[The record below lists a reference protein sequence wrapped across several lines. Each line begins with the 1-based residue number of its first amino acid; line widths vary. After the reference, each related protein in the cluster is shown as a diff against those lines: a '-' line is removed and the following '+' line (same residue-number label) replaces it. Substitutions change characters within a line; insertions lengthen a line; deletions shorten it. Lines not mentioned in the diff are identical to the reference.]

1 MAKVFTASE
10 NGVKPIKTHVE
21 VEADLKTEYLAKLKI
36 DDRNIPDPFKIP
48 QGWMNEDECMTFW
61 PTLLHPNIF
70 NYLLFPSELGSN
82 DLNDYKNSKTYSYH
96 KSGWLQPLMY
106 HDLTGSNFCILKGE
120 CTKSQS
126 VNHFVNQLITIIIL
140 IEKSAKIESCHC
152 TCTAGM
158 GEICN
163 HVAAAM
169 FQVGAA
175 VRIGLSNPSCTS
187 SANEW
192 LQCRKGY
199 ETTNIK
205 DLNFDKEILQSVVK
219 GKDTL

>member
-1 MAKVFTASE
+1 
-10 NGVKPIKTHVE
+10 
-21 VEADLKTEYLAKLKI
+21 
-36 DDRNIPDPFKIP
+36 
-48 QGWMNEDECMTFW
+48 
-61 PTLLHPNIF
+61 
-70 NYLLFPSELGSN
+70 
-82 DLNDYKNSKTYSYH
+82 
-96 KSGWLQPLMY
+96 
-106 HDLTGSNFCILKGE
+106 
-120 CTKSQS
+120 
-126 VNHFVNQLITIIIL
+126 
-140 IEKSAKIESCHC
+140 
-152 TCTAGM
+152 M

-169 FQVGAA
+169 FRVGAA

-192 LQCRKGY
+192 LPCRKGY